1 MDFTAAFIALLV
13 GTLITVFFAYFPG
26 IRVKFALLAME
37 TQSLIKLGI
46 MVVIA
51 GVMFGL
57 SFTSIFPP
65 PLDLP
70 TLLSVIVALILSNQP
85 VASLLPTTR
94 DVRVAI
100 LQRIAIEKRLLL
112 GD

>member
-1 MDFTAAFIALLV
+1 MDFTAAAIALFV
-13 GTLITVFFAYFPG
+13 GTLLSLFFAYFPG

-37 TQSLIKLGI
+37 TQSLIRLGS

-51 GVMFGL
+51 GIMFGL
-57 SFTSIFPP
+57 SYTSILPP

-70 TLLSVIVALILSNQP
+70 TLMSVIVALVVANKP
-85 VASLLPTTR
+85 VSDLLPSTK
-94 DVRVAI
+94 DVRVAV
-100 LQRIAIEKRLLL
+100 LKRLAMEKRLLL